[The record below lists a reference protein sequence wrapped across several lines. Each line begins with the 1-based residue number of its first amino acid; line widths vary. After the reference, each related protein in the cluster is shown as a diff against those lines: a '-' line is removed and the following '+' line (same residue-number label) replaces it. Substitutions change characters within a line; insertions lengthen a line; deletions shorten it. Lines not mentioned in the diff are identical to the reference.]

1 MPNSCKTRRGKPQ
14 KREENRKMAR
24 CWKEV
29 AQFRSDSLHTQWNYF
44 VNVCSFTFCFTSL
57 AQIEE
62 YHDYFSQKI
71 HASSCDRRIR
81 SPWQLTFI
89 GRKYANIGSPD
100 HDERQSKFDKLPQ
113 YLFEEP
119 KRIKVVK
126 ALEKALKEFS
136 K

>member
-1 MPNSCKTRRGKPQ
+1 
-14 KREENRKMAR
+14 MAR

-29 AQFRSDSLHTQWNYF
+29 AQFRSDSLHTEWNYF
-44 VNVCSFTFCFTSL
+44 VHVCAFKFCFTSL

-62 YHDYFSQKI
+62 YHAYFSQKV
-71 HASSCDRRIR
+71 HPVSRDKFSHPAWDHEKRRIDR
-81 SPWQLTFI
+81 FAFADTHH
-89 GRKYANIGSPD
+89 G
-100 HDERQSKFDKLPQ
+100 ERQSKFDKLPL
-113 YLFEEP
+113 YLFEES